1 LFADA
6 LPISYRIV
14 NKKKQICAVHYG
26 INIYPFFQRR
36 IFDIYKHVIA
46 ERQKYREDGC
56 MAKMNTFEVAQ
67 KQLDQCARILN
78 LEPGIHAILRVP
90 MRELHVSLPVRMDD
104 GSTHVFQAYRVQYN
118 DAKGPT
124 QGGIRFHPDET
135 IDTVRALAAW
145 MTWKCALLD
154 LPLGGGG
161 GSIVCNPKE
170 MSVGELERVSRTYV
184 DRIWRIIGP
193 EKDIPAPDIY
203 TNPRIMAWMV
213 DEYSKLCG
221 QNQFGV
227 ITGKPLSLGGSEG
240 RSDATARGGLY
251 TVREAAQEY
260 GIDLSQATI
269 AVQGY
274 GNAGYHAACL
284 AKSLFGCRVLAI
296 SDSKGGI
303 YSAEGIDPEAA
314 GMYKSK
320 TSSVIDYPGTKRIS
334 NEELL
339 ELDVDI
345 VFPAAMENVITEENA
360 SKIKARIVA
369 ELASGPTTAEADEI
383 LHRNGIHVI
392 PDFLCN
398 AGSVTVSYFEMV
410 QNACMYYW
418 ELEDIHNRLD
428 KKMKTAYHSVL
439 NTSKKY
445 NITMRQA
452 AYVVAVE
459 RVVEVMK
466 LRGWA

>member
-1 LFADA
+1 
-6 LPISYRIV
+6 
-14 NKKKQICAVHYG
+14 
-26 INIYPFFQRR
+26 
-36 IFDIYKHVIA
+36 
-46 ERQKYREDGC
+46 
-56 MAKMNTFEVAQ
+56 MATMNSFEVAQ

-78 LEPGIHAILRVP
+78 LDPGVHAILRVP
-90 MRELHVSLPVRMDD
+90 LRELHVSLPVRMDD
-104 GSTHVFQAYRVQYN
+104 GSTRVFRAYRVQYN

-145 MTWKCALLD
+145 STWKCALLD
-154 LPLGGGG
+154 LPLGGGKG
-161 GSIVCNPKE
+161 GVVCNPKE
-170 MSVGELERVSRTYV
+170 MSLGELERLSRTYV
-184 DRIWRIIGP
+184 DRVWQIIGP
-193 EKDIPAPDIY
+193 EKDVPAPDVY
-203 TNPRIMAWMV
+203 TNPQIMAWMV

-221 QNQFGV
+221 KNQFGV

-251 TVREAAQEY
+251 TVREAAQEC
-260 GIDLSQATI
+260 GIDLSTATM

-274 GNAGYHAACL
+274 GNAGYHAARL
-284 AKSLFGCRVLAI
+284 AKSLFGCRVLAV

-303 YSAEGIDPEAA
+303 YSEEGIDPEAA
-314 GMYKSK
+314 AMHKAE
-320 TSSVIDYPGTKRIS
+320 TSSVIHLPDTTPIS
-334 NEELL
+334 NEDLL

-345 VFPAAMENVITEENA
+345 LFPAAMEHVITEENA
-360 SKIKARIVA
+360 PRIRARIVA
-369 ELASGPTTAEADEI
+369 ELASGPTTTEADDI

-410 QNACMYYW
+410 QNAYMYYW
-418 ELEDIHNRLD
+418 ELEDVHNRLD

-439 NTSKKY
+439 NTSRKY

-459 RVVEVMK
+459 RVVEAMK